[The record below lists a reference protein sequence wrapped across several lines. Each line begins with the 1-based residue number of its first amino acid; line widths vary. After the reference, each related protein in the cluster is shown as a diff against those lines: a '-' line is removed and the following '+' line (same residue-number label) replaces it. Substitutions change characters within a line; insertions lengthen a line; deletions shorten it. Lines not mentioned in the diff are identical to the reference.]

1 MIKSMTGYGKGQA
14 TADGIALTVEIKSVN
29 HRYAD
34 ISVKAP
40 RFLLGCE
47 SEIKK
52 QVGER
57 LKRGKI
63 DVFINVDNNACA
75 ARMPVLNK
83 ELAAAYMVLFRQMR
97 AEFDL
102 EGDITVDLLAGQKD
116 VIIIAEADPGEEAV
130 IGCVGEALAKALS
143 AMEQMRQTEGT
154 ATRHD
159 MEEHLAHIE
168 ALLATAR
175 ERAPQVPLEWREKL
189 MERLARL
196 ENGFDV
202 DPQRVA
208 QEVAVFAD
216 RCDISEELAR
226 FSSHIEQFRGL
237 FSVEE
242 AVGRQMDFILQE
254 MNRETNTMGSKSND
268 LQLTRV
274 VVAMKADLE
283 KIREQVQ
290 NIE

>member
-14 TADGIALTVEIKSVN
+14 TAGDISLSVEIKSVN
-29 HRYAD
+29 HRYGD

-40 RFLLGCE
+40 RFLLGHE
-47 SEIKK
+47 AAIKK
-52 QVGER
+52 RVGER

-63 DVFINVDNNACA
+63 DVFINIENNTCA
-75 ARMPVLNK
+75 GRVPVLNQD
-83 ELAAAYMVLFRQMR
+83 LAAAYMVLFRRMR

-102 EGDITVDLLAGQKD
+102 DGDITVDLLAGQKE
-116 VIIIAEADPGEEAV
+116 VISLAEGEPDEQALADAL
-130 IGCVGEALAKALS
+130 GEALTTALA
-143 AMEQMRQTEGT
+143 AMEQMRQSEGT

-168 ALLATAR
+168 TLLGTAR
-175 ERAPQVPLEWREKL
+175 ERAPLVPAEWKEKL

-196 ENGFDV
+196 ENGFEI

-226 FSSHIEQFRGL
+226 FASHIEQFRGL

-254 MNRETNTMGSKSND
+254 MNREANTMGSKSND
-268 LQLTRV
+268 LELTRLV
-274 VVAMKADLE
+274 VSMKADLE